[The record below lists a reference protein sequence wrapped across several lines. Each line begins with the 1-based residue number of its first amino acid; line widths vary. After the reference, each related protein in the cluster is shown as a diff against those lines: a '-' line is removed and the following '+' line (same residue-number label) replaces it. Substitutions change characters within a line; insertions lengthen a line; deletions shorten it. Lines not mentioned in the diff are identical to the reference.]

1 MLTLLTILIML
12 GLAYLFLI
20 QGLAT
25 AFMMFCNMMLA
36 GLIAFNFWE
45 PLADLLDPLLSH
57 SFFVGYEDA
66 VCLTGLFA
74 IAFALLRLTT
84 NTLSG
89 AVIEFH
95 PLAQRIGGAF
105 FGLATGYL
113 LSGFLVSVLQTLP
126 WHESFWGYEADWQ
139 SHESGLDNVLPP
151 DRIWLS
157 MMHRAGEAGFA
168 RGRHSTFDPEAT
180 FVIRYA
186 RFRRYS
192 DQRDP
197 LPYNGEF
204 DRELHPHMADN
215 EPDKAKNEERES
227 AKAAN

>member
-1 MLTLLTILIML
+1 MLTLLTILIMV
-12 GLAYLFLI
+12 GLAYLFLV

-25 AFMMFCNMMLA
+25 AFTMFCNVILA

-45 PLADLLDPLLSH
+45 PLADLLDPLLSG
-57 SFFVGYEDA
+57 SLFAGYEDTI
-66 VCLTGLFA
+66 CLTGLFGV
-74 IAFALLRLTT
+74 AFALLRVTT

-95 PLAQRIGGAF
+95 PLAQRAGGAF

-113 LSGFLVSVLQTLP
+113 LSGFLVCVFQTLP
-126 WHESFWGYEADWQ
+126 WHESFWGYEPDWQ
-139 SHESGLDNVLPP
+139 THQVGLNNVIPA

-157 MMHRAGEAGFA
+157 LMHRAGEVGFA
-168 RGRHSTFDPEAT
+168 RSHHSTFDPEAT
-180 FVIRYA
+180 FVIRYS

-192 DQRDP
+192 DRRDP

-204 DRELHPHMADN
+204 ELELHPAQT
-215 EPDKAKNEERES
+215 PDGEAEK
-227 AKAAN
+227 